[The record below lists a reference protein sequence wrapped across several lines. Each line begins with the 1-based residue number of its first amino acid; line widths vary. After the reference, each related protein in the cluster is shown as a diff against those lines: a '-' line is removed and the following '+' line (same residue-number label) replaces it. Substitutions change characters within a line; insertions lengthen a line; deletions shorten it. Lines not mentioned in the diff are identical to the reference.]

1 VYELNCAA
9 LVLYVVPKLVRLC
22 SREC

>member
-1 VYELNCAA
+1 LNCAA